1 MKIPELLYKLG
12 SYLYPIRF
20 KTIQS
25 DFSGQLELTW
35 YNGKLLLD
43 TENTNYSYGN
53 LQKVLDK
60 AIGQIDPEVFKTFK
74 NTLILGVAGGSV
86 IETLYTKYKYENTI
100 DAVDI
105 DPVILKIAEE
115 EFKIKR
121 FKKCHF
127 FAADAF
133 DFVKKSTKKYNFIII
148 DLFIDYQIPSFVF
161 DESFI
166 NAIKEA
172 LNINGVILLNTIE
185 LQKKEK
191 QNASDFI
198 DNFKEDY
205 KIKVLKNLEQHNH
218 IYLIHKNKN

>member
-1 MKIPELLYKLG
+1 MG

-60 AIGQIDPEVFKTFK
+60 AIGQIDKEVFKTFK

-86 IETLYTKYKYENTI
+86 IETLFTKYKYENTI

-115 EFKIKR
+115 EFKINR
-121 FKKCHF
+121 FKNCHF
-127 FAADAF
+127 FATDAF

-161 DESFI
+161 DNLFI
-166 NAIKEA
+166 NTIKDL
-172 LNINGVILLNTIE
+172 LNVNGVILLNTIQ
-185 LQKKEK
+185 LQNKENQK
-191 QNASDFI
+191 TSDFI
-198 DNFKEDY
+198 DSFKDGY
-205 KIKVLKNLEQHNH
+205 KINVLKNVEHYNT
-218 IYLIHKNKN
+218 IYLIHKLKN